1 MSRTNCILHLNY
13 CQNCPN
19 LKNEANKLANR
30 LINSLYLRQLLKL
43 IASMK
48 YNWQLPDWTKFI
60 FDDSVIDSLCM
71 NFALETGEL
80 KGLVDSLST
89 EIQQETILQFMI
101 SEAIKTSEIEGEFFS
116 RQDVM
121 SSIKKNLGIGGFGQ
135 IRDKNAQG
143 IGQLM
148 VTVRNSY
155 SVKLTEFTIKQ
166 WHAILMEYSKRVNPG
181 EYRTGKEPMQIV
193 SGTFGKEIIHFEA
206 PPSNQVP
213 AEMTKFVKW
222 YNDFK
227 IKPTDIKKALIKTS
241 ISHLYFESIHP
252 FEDGNGR
259 IGRAIAEKCLSESLN
274 RPVLMSISSTIEQNK
289 KQYYESLKQAQR
301 TLEITDWILYF
312 STLILESQKS
322 AKLTVLFTLN
332 KTKFIDK
339 YNDQMNERQRKAVL
353 KMFEN
358 GVSGFEGGMTAI
370 KYVSINKTSRATATR
385 DLQDLTEKNI
395 LTPRGEGR
403 NRCYDLNLV

>member
-1 MSRTNCILHLNY
+1 
-13 CQNCPN
+13 
-19 LKNEANKLANR
+19 
-30 LINSLYLRQLLKL
+30 
-43 IASMK
+43 MK
-48 YNWQLPDWTKFI
+48 YNWQLPNWAKFF

-71 NFALETGEL
+71 DFALETGEL

-121 SSIKKNLGIGGFGQ
+121 SSIKKNLGLGDTFAQ

-143 IGQLM
+143 IAKLM

-155 SVKLTEFTIKQ
+155 SEKLTEFAIKE
-166 WHAILMEYSKRVNPG
+166 WHNILMEYSKLIDPG
-181 EYRTGKEPMQIV
+181 EYRTGAEPMQIV
-193 SGTFGKEIIHFEA
+193 SGAFGKEIIHFEA
-206 PPSNQVP
+206 PPSEEVP
-213 AEMTKFVKW
+213 AEMEKFIKW
-222 YNDFK
+222 YNDFE
-227 IKPTDIKKALIKTS
+227 IKPTDIKKALIKVS

-259 IGRAIAEKCLSESLN
+259 IGRAIAEKCLSECLN
-274 RPVLMSISSTIEQNK
+274 RPVLMSISSTIEKNK
-289 KQYYESLKQAQR
+289 KQYYQSLKEAQR
-301 TLEITDWILYF
+301 TLEITDWIFYF
-312 STLILESQKS
+312 SELILESQKN
-322 AKLTVLFTLN
+322 AKQTVLFTLN
-332 KTKFIDK
+332 KTKFIDQFRS
-339 YNDQMNERQRKAVL
+339 QMNERQIKAVL

-395 LTPRGEGR
+395 LIPKGEGR
-403 NRCYDLNLV
+403 SRSYDLNLLS

>member
-1 MSRTNCILHLNY
+1 MRRLTQLN
-13 CQNCPN
+13 
-19 LKNEANKLANR
+19 
-30 LINSLYLRQLLKL
+30 
-43 IASMK
+43 ASMK
-48 YNWQLPDWTKFI
+48 YNWQHPDWAKFI
-60 FDDSVIDSLCM
+60 FDDSVLDSLCV

-121 SSIKKNLGIGGFGQ
+121 SSIKKNLGIGVAFGQ

-143 IGQLM
+143 IGKLM
-148 VTVRNSY
+148 VEVRNFY
-155 SVKLTEFTIKQ
+155 AEKLAESTLKQ
-166 WHAILMEYSKRVNPG
+166 WHAILMEYSKRVIPG
-181 EYRTGKEPMQIV
+181 EYRTGNEPMQIV
-193 SGTFGKEIIHFEA
+193 SGAFGKEIIHFEA
-206 PPSNQVP
+206 PPSKQVSF
-213 AEMTKFVKW
+213 EMKKFIEW
-222 YNDFK
+222 YNDFEV
-227 IKPTDIKKALIKTS
+227 KPTDIKNILIKTS

-274 RPVLMSISSTIEQNK
+274 RPVLMSISSTIDQNK
-289 KQYYESLKQAQR
+289 KRYYESLKQAQR
-301 TLEITDWILYF
+301 TLEITDWIFYF
-312 STLILESQKS
+312 SSLVLESQKN
-322 AKLTVLFTLN
+322 AKQTVLFTLN
-332 KTKFIDK
+332 KTKFMDK
-339 YNDQMNERQRKAVL
+339 FKSEMNERQSKAVL

-370 KYVSINKTSRATATR
+370 KYVSITKTSRATATR

-403 NRCYDLNLV
+403 SRSYDLNLLP

>member
-1 MSRTNCILHLNY
+1 
-13 CQNCPN
+13 
-19 LKNEANKLANR
+19 
-30 LINSLYLRQLLKL
+30 
-43 IASMK
+43 MK
-48 YNWQLPDWTKFI
+48 YNWQHPNWKNFL

-71 NFALETGEL
+71 DFALETGEL

-121 SSIKKNLGIGGFGQ
+121 SSIKKNLGITNTFSQ

-143 IGQLM
+143 IGKLM

-155 SVKLTEFTIKQ
+155 SEKLTEFSIKE
-166 WHAILMEYSKRVNPG
+166 WHAILMEYSKRINPG
-181 EYRTGKEPMQIV
+181 EYRAGEEPMQII
-193 SGTFGKEIIHFEA
+193 SGSFGKEIIHFEA

-213 AEMTKFVKW
+213 VEMQNFINW
-222 YNDFK
+222 YNDFEV
-227 IKPTDIKKALIKTS
+227 KPTEIKRALIKTS

-274 RPVLMSISSTIEQNK
+274 RPVLMSISSTIELNK
-289 KQYYESLKQAQR
+289 KQYYDSLKQAQR
-301 TLEITDWILYF
+301 GLEITDWILYF
-312 STLILESQKS
+312 STLILESQKN
-322 AKLTVLFTLN
+322 AKQTVLFTLG
-332 KTKFIDK
+332 KTKFIDRFK
-339 YNDQMNERQRKAVL
+339 NQMNERQLKAVL

-358 GVSGFEGGMTAI
+358 GVAGFQGGMTAI
-370 KYVSINKTSRATATR
+370 KYVSITKTSRATATR
-385 DLQDLTEKNI
+385 DLQDLTEKSI
-395 LTPRGEGR
+395 LIPKGEGR
-403 NRCYDLNLV
+403 NRSYDLNLV

>member
-1 MSRTNCILHLNY
+1 
-13 CQNCPN
+13 
-19 LKNEANKLANR
+19 
-30 LINSLYLRQLLKL
+30 
-43 IASMK
+43 MK
-48 YNWQLPDWTKFI
+48 YNWQLQNWAKFT
-60 FDDSVIDSLCM
+60 FDDSVLDSLCID
-71 NFALETGEL
+71 FALETGEM

-121 SSIKKNLGIGGFGQ
+121 SSIKKNLGIGENFGN

-143 IGQLM
+143 IGKLM

-155 SVKLTEFTIKQ
+155 SEKLTEFAIKE
-166 WHAILMEYSKRVNPG
+166 WHSILMEYSKYVSPG
-181 EYRTGKEPMQIV
+181 EYRIGNEPMQIV
-193 SGTFGKEIIHFEA
+193 SGSFGKEIIHFEA

-213 AEMTKFVKW
+213 NEMKKFVEW
-222 YNDFK
+222 YNEFE
-227 IKPTDIKKALIKTS
+227 IKETDIKNALIKTS

-274 RPVLMSISSTIEQNK
+274 RPVLMSISSTIEQDK
-289 KQYYESLKQAQR
+289 RQYYQSLKQAQK

-312 STLILESQKS
+312 SALILESQKN
-322 AKLTVLFTLN
+322 AKQTVIFTLS

-339 YNDQMNERQRKAVL
+339 FKHQMNERQSKAVL

-370 KYVSINKTSRATATR
+370 KYVSLNRTSRATATR
-385 DLQDLTEKNI
+385 DLQDLAEKSI
-395 LTPRGEGR
+395 LIPRGEGR
-403 NRCYDLNLV
+403 SRSYDLNLIL

>member
-1 MSRTNCILHLNY
+1 
-13 CQNCPN
+13 
-19 LKNEANKLANR
+19 
-30 LINSLYLRQLLKL
+30 
-43 IASMK
+43 MK

-181 EYRTGKEPMQIV
+181 KYRTGKEPMQIV

-206 PPSNQVP
+206 PPSNQVSF
-213 AEMTKFVKW
+213 EMKKFIKW

-385 DLQDLTEKNI
+385 DLTDLTEKNI